1 MHHKK
6 YNGIVGLVAVVALGG
21 YFGAY
26 FLAADYMDVGSNN
39 PMYLLRYRIG
49 SVSLHRLSSFFEPA
63 RRLDELCLRRRQT
76 LVVDYGTP

>member
-1 MHHKK
+1 
-6 YNGIVGLVAVVALGG
+6 
-21 YFGAY
+21 
-26 FLAADYMDVGSNN
+26 
-39 PMYLLRYRIG
+39 MYLLRYRIG